1 MFMCHKYAHIKTN
14 KGRVHLSYVK
24 SYHVKGPCM
33 HGKLWISKIGKK
45 SILPVVISLKTRQH
59 ENKMIIY

>member
-1 MFMCHKYAHIKTN
+1 MFMCYKYAHIKTN

-45 SILPVVISLKTRQH
+45 SILPDLSKNTAT
-59 ENKMIIY
+59 